1 MNEYLQN
8 LQQYVISNEAGIIRK
23 SVYDFM
29 IIASIIKHGGSM
41 YRLHVDKIIEHVE
54 KYFKLTDTS
63 IQITQSIH
71 SLVKNKRLIEYE
83 KSSYHVTQYEYD
95 KFMIDEKNTKNL
107 ETDIVANINNFLIDH
122 LPKKNQKII
131 NQLTDNI
138 LILLDKIFEEH
149 GNYAARLFSN
159 SQNLHNL
166 SSYPGFSKLFQNIIL
181 SDVNSDMHNNL
192 RNIMYDFFANP
203 TEKLTKYLFSRAMS
217 YVIPRVINA
226 DPTFK
231 KISAQSFMN
240 KTIVID
246 TNVIIPLITE
256 DAKLFSP
263 ISTLLINLKKLKI
276 KLIILEETHDEFID
290 VLDSCSNNWSKNRY
304 KDNKNPFYDAYV
316 NHKIKNSK
324 ITPNDFLDKFRN
336 IEYVIEH
343 THNVKIVPSHME
355 KDTIHDE
362 LCSEINNAALNTGYT
377 GKTKKRQ
384 LHDAI
389 CLEYVRNQRR
399 IVSIDETGPSCWFL
413 TRDEGLRTATHNHY
427 GRSTI
432 LTISV
437 PVLLHVITPFL
448 TGTFKDNVTEEA
460 FSKLISVNFI
470 ANNTNDRDVDKL
482 LEVIPIEDDI
492 PEDVI
497 KKIIGNKVVK
507 KIISD
512 LNTIEKEKNP
522 KKLNDKKIELQKNYD
537 KLMGDEIRQH
547 RERIDSQ
554 QSEINEQNE
563 MIKKQQSEI
572 NGQNNTINKQSTQID
587 QLDLKFNK
595 LENMTKFHTKKSNII
610 YILILIFG
618 YGIIGAVINHL
629 DEYQDYTPLY
639 FGIVGVF
646 IGIPLSIWIN
656 QIRHL
661 RTDNSKK

>member
-413 TRDEGLRTATHNHY
+413 TRDEGLRTATNNHY

-437 PVLLHVITPFL
+437 VLLHVI
-448 TGTFKDNVTEEA
+448 
-460 FSKLISVNFI
+460 
-470 ANNTNDRDVDKL
+470 
-482 LEVIPIEDDI
+482 
-492 PEDVI
+492 
-497 KKIIGNKVVK
+497 
-507 KIISD
+507 
-512 LNTIEKEKNP
+512 
-522 KKLNDKKIELQKNYD
+522 
-537 KLMGDEIRQH
+537 
-547 RERIDSQ
+547 
-554 QSEINEQNE
+554 
-563 MIKKQQSEI
+563 
-572 NGQNNTINKQSTQID
+572 
-587 QLDLKFNK
+587 
-595 LENMTKFHTKKSNII
+595 FHS
-610 YILILIFG
+610 
-618 YGIIGAVINHL
+618 
-629 DEYQDYTPLY
+629 
-639 FGIVGVF
+639 
-646 IGIPLSIWIN
+646 
-656 QIRHL
+656 
-661 RTDNSKK
+661 

>member
-1 MNEYLQN
+1 M
-8 LQQYVISNEAGIIRK
+8 
-23 SVYDFM
+23 
-29 IIASIIKHGGSM
+29 
-41 YRLHVDKIIEHVE
+41 
-54 KYFKLTDTS
+54 
-63 IQITQSIH
+63 
-71 SLVKNKRLIEYE
+71 
-83 KSSYHVTQYEYD
+83 
-95 KFMIDEKNTKNL
+95 
-107 ETDIVANINNFLIDH
+107 
-122 LPKKNQKII
+122 
-131 NQLTDNI
+131 
-138 LILLDKIFEEH
+138 
-149 GNYAARLFSN
+149 
-159 SQNLHNL
+159 
-166 SSYPGFSKLFQNIIL
+166 
-181 SDVNSDMHNNL
+181 
-192 RNIMYDFFANP
+192 
-203 TEKLTKYLFSRAMS
+203 
-217 YVIPRVINA
+217 
-226 DPTFK
+226 
-231 KISAQSFMN
+231 
-240 KTIVID
+240 
-246 TNVIIPLITE
+246 
-256 DAKLFSP
+256 
-263 ISTLLINLKKLKI
+263 
-276 KLIILEETHDEFID
+276 
-290 VLDSCSNNWSKNRY
+290 
-304 KDNKNPFYDAYV
+304 
-316 NHKIKNSK
+316 
-324 ITPNDFLDKFRN
+324 
-336 IEYVIEH
+336 
-343 THNVKIVPSHME
+343 
-355 KDTIHDE
+355 
-362 LCSEINNAALNTGYT
+362 
-377 GKTKKRQ
+377 
-384 LHDAI
+384 
-389 CLEYVRNQRR
+389 EYVRNQRR

-413 TRDEGLRTATHNHY
+413 TRDEGLRTATNNHY

-437 PVLLHVITPFL
+437 PVLLHVISPFL
-448 TGTFKDNVTEEA
+448 TGTFKDNVAEEA

-470 ANNTNDRDVDKL
+470 AHNTNDRDIDKL

-512 LNTIEKEKNP
+512 LNTMEKEKNP